1 MYLKYLNY
9 TLFLTA
15 LTSIRHFIL
24 NKIMLQEVLCKIVI
38 FVIMINR
45 KINVSVDKFVR
56 LIVLRE
62 II

>member
-1 MYLKYLNY
+1 
-9 TLFLTA
+9 
-15 LTSIRHFIL
+15 
-24 NKIMLQEVLCKIVI
+24 MLQEVLCKIVI